1 MIKICT
7 ASSARC
13 QGCQIDRIEKGFIEL
28 GHIITPHAHEAD
40 LIYVNNPWFDQI
52 IKDKRNGDVK
62 GKIIFN
68 VLDLAPHINTFPVDK
83 LISQLSWAD
92 AVTSISKFVQND
104 LEYRTGYKSSIIY
117 QPIKPVYV
125 TCEKKYDFK
134 FLSVG
139 RLNDPNKRN
148 YLAEELLS
156 LLSIDERQLV
166 NVGSEPVR
174 YGYNWGMASDETLN
188 ELYNSVDFVLFF
200 GRSEGIGLPMI
211 EALAAGKIPIIC
223 NDLTTRQEFLPS
235 EFFPEYD
242 DCYPNA
248 VSLANFLARF
258 MQDNDFYEEFR
269 ARLLTHFT
277 FNLSYDFSNAG
288 VANKILKVY
297 ERI

>member
-1 MIKICT
+1 MKVCT

-13 QGCQIDRIEKGFIEL
+13 PGCQIDRIEDGFLQL
-28 GHIITPHAHEAD
+28 GHEITPHIHEAD
-40 LIYVNNPWFDQI
+40 LVYVNNAWFDSVI
-52 IKDKRNGDVK
+52 NDKRKGNVK

-68 VLDLAPHINTFPVDK
+68 VLDLAPHISTFPLEK
-83 LISQLSWAD
+83 LIDQLSWAD
-92 AVTSISKFVQND
+92 KVTTISKFVQYD
-104 LEYRTGYKSSIIY
+104 LENRTGYKSDVIY
-117 QPIKPVYV
+117 QPIKPIYNNGI
-125 TCEKKYDFK
+125 KKHPFR

-148 YLAEELLS
+148 YLAEETLS
-156 LLSIDERQLV
+156 LLGIEEKELV

-174 YGYNWGMASDETLN
+174 FGYNWGVASDEILN

-235 EFFPEYD
+235 KFFPEYD

-258 MQDNDFYEEFR
+258 MQDNNFYEEFR
-269 ARLLTHFT
+269 ARLLTHFI
-277 FNLSYDFSNAG
+277 FNIGPNFTNIG
-288 VANKILKVY
+288 VAEKILKVY
-297 ERI
+297 ESI